1 MRGTDLQPEG
11 FVMSVLIRN
20 CMAVATMD
28 AARTVL
34 KNADILIEGN
44 RVTKVGVGLADE
56 ADEVIDGRRL
66 VVIPGMINTH
76 HHLYQ
81 TLFRNVPRV
90 QNVKLFDWL
99 INLYQGWRH
108 ITPEAVHSAATTG
121 LGELL
126 LTGCTCAADHH
137 YLFPTGYGNE
147 ILDAEVRAAAELGMR
162 FYPTRGSMSRGV
174 SKGGLPPDDVV
185 QTEDEILRAS
195 EDFIRKC
202 HDPKPGAMLRV
213 ALAPCSPFSV
223 TSELLSQSA
232 ALARR
237 HKVRLHT
244 HLAETQDEDDFCVQ
258 TLGKRP
264 LAYMESV
271 DWVGDDVWYA
281 HGIWFNDEEI
291 ALLGRTHTGVAHCPT
306 SNLRLGSGIARVVD
320 LRAAGAR
327 VGLAVDGSAS
337 NDASDMLA
345 EARLA
350 LFVHRIGPHGVGAV
364 SALDALEIATRGSAQ
379 VLGWDDELG
388 AIAPG
393 YLADLACFDMLDIAY
408 AGALSDPVAAL
419 LFCNSRTRAHTV
431 FVNGKKVVSEGRL
444 VNVDEVKVVETQNR
458 LAAEILEKARPDID
472 LLQPM

>member
-1 MRGTDLQPEG
+1 
-11 FVMSVLIRN
+11 MSTLIRS

-28 AARTVL
+28 ADRAVL
-34 KNADILIEGN
+34 TDADVLIEGN
-44 RVTKVGVGLADE
+44 RIAQVGRDLPVTV
-56 ADEVIDGRRL
+56 DEVIDGRRL

-81 TLFRNVPRV
+81 TLFRNVPKV

-108 ITPEAVHSAATTG
+108 ITPEAVHSAATVG

-137 YLFPTGYGNE
+137 YLFPHGHGNE
-147 ILDAEVRAAAELGMR
+147 LLDAEVRASSSLGMR
-162 FYPTRGSMSRGV
+162 FHPTRGSMSRGA

-195 EDFIRKC
+195 EDFITRY
-202 HDPKPGAMLRV
+202 HDPTPGAMVRV

-223 TSELLSQSA
+223 TPELLAQSA

-237 HKVRLHT
+237 HGVLLHT
-244 HLAETQDEDDFCVQ
+244 HLAETRDEDDYCVQ

-264 LAYMESV
+264 LDFMESV
-271 DWVGDDVWYA
+271 DWLGSDVWYA
-281 HGIWFNDEEI
+281 HGIWFNDEEV
-291 ALLGRTHTGVAHCPT
+291 ARLGRTRTGVAHCPT

-364 SALDALEIATRGSAQ
+364 SAMDALEIATRGSARI
-379 VLGWDDELG
+379 LHRDDELG
-388 AIAPG
+388 AIRPG
-393 YLADLACFDMLDIAY
+393 FLADLACFDMLDIAY

-419 LFCNSRTRAHTV
+419 LFCNARTRAHTV
-431 FVNGKKVVSEGRL
+431 FVNGRKVVSEGRL
-444 VNVDEVKVVETQNR
+444 VHVDEARVVETQNR
-458 LAAEILEKARPDID
+458 IAREILEKARPDID
-472 LLQPM
+472 LLERT

>member
-1 MRGTDLQPEG
+1 
-11 FVMSVLIRN
+11 MSTLIRN

-28 AARTVL
+28 ADRTVL
-34 KNADILIEGN
+34 TDADVLLEGN
-44 RVTKVGVGLADE
+44 RIAQVGRDLPSTADE
-56 ADEVIDGRRL
+56 IIDGRRL

-81 TLFRNVPRV
+81 TLFRNVPKV

-108 ITPEAVHSAATTG
+108 ITPEAVHSAATVG

-137 YLFPTGYGNE
+137 YLFPHGYGNE
-147 ILDAEVRAAAELGMR
+147 LLDAEVRAAAALGMR
-162 FYPTRGSMSRGV
+162 FHPTRGSMSRGV
-174 SKGGLPPDDVV
+174 TKGGLPPDDVV

-195 EDFIRKC
+195 EDFIAKY
-202 HDPKPGAMLRV
+202 HDPKPGAMVRV

-223 TSELLSQSA
+223 TPELLAQSA
-232 ALARR
+232 ALARK
-237 HKVRLHT
+237 HGVLLHT
-244 HLAETQDEDDFCVQ
+244 HLAETNDEDDYCVK

-264 LAYMESV
+264 LDFMESV
-271 DWVGDDVWYA
+271 DWLGPDVWYA

-291 ALLGRTHTGVAHCPT
+291 ARLGRTRTGVAHCPT
-306 SNLRLGSGIARVVD
+306 SNLRLGSGIARVPD

-379 VLGWDDELG
+379 ILHRDDELG
-388 AIAPG
+388 AIRPG
-393 YLADLACFDMLDIAY
+393 FLADLACFDMLDLAY

-419 LFCNSRTRAHTV
+419 LFCNARARAHTV
-431 FVNGKKVVSEGRL
+431 FVDGKKVVSEGRL
-444 VNVDEVKVVETQNR
+444 VNVDEARVVETQNR
-458 LAAEILEKARPDID
+458 IAREILEKARPDID
-472 LLQPM
+472 LLQRA

>member
-1 MRGTDLQPEG
+1 
-11 FVMSVLIRN
+11 MSTLIRN

-28 AARTVL
+28 AERTIL
-34 KNADILIEGN
+34 TDADVLIEGN
-44 RVTKVGVGLADE
+44 RIAQVGRNLPAT
-56 ADEVIDGRRL
+56 ADEVVDGRRL

-81 TLFRNVPRV
+81 TLFRNVPKV

-108 ITPEAVHSAATTG
+108 ITPEAVHSAATVG

-137 YLFPTGYGNE
+137 YLFPHGYGNE
-147 ILDAEVRAAAELGMR
+147 LLDAEVRAAATLGMR
-162 FYPTRGSMSRGV
+162 FHPTRGSMSRGV
-174 SKGGLPPDDVV
+174 TKGGLPPDDVV

-195 EDFIRKC
+195 EDFITRY
-202 HDPKPGAMLRV
+202 HDPKPGAMVRV

-223 TSELLSQSA
+223 TPELLAQSA

-237 HKVRLHT
+237 HGVLLHT
-244 HLAETQDEDDFCVQ
+244 HLAETNDEDDYCVK

-264 LAYMESV
+264 LDFMESV
-271 DWVGDDVWYA
+271 DWLGPDVWYA

-291 ALLGRTHTGVAHCPT
+291 ARLGRTRTGVAHCPT
-306 SNLRLGSGIARVVD
+306 SNLRLGSGIARVPD

-379 VLGWDDELG
+379 ILHRDDELG
-388 AIAPG
+388 AIRPG
-393 YLADLACFDMLDIAY
+393 FLADLACFDMLDLAY

-419 LFCNSRTRAHTV
+419 LFCNARTRAHTV
-431 FVNGKKVVSEGRL
+431 FVDGKKVVSGGRL
-444 VNVDEVKVVETQNR
+444 VNVDEDRVVETQNCIAR
-458 LAAEILEKARPDID
+458 EILEKARPDID
-472 LLQPM
+472 LLQRA